1 MRIKKGKEKVRWQ
14 EAIIGIAMAAII
26 LASVFAVMTGSVS
39 AYSTGGKYNIIKK
52 DDGARLQSVL
62 IGQDLDFGED
72 MGTDIVTVYR
82 VKDGVAEWGIM
93 GDHHN
98 HLKVGKA
105 ETQWRKDGAF
115 FVNYDKATGAADA
128 QLSIS
133 APIMPLEVKVG
144 TKRVSSIAVGTSL
157 TIDTGG
163 MNLLPE
169 DRVDLVIIG
178 PYGQIKYD
186 AINDQHFTN
195 ISVSRL
201 KNYGYDGLKTYG
213 WSKGDYTFQVKSKPA
228 NACGLDISSDVKQLK
243 ILKGEISIDAEPTST
258 MELDTVTVTVT
269 GVAGDVIRVVADP
282 CDGANFIDGVDD
294 TPTGGCSFTDT
305 IDPDGI
311 RKYAIEFYDTGTYTL
326 RATVEGGLRG
336 ASYDTVDITVLEKA
350 VEFDMPN
357 TAIIGERITIKGT
370 ATSGTYVS
378 VYVAYTL
385 YPQLRNL
392 VIEDGEF
399 RKEVKTTDVGMSV
412 PGSVRLKAWIDV
424 DQAAGADT
432 PTRTADGEAALL
444 LQVPMLTSELST
456 PSVAVK
462 DDFKIE
468 GYAPGS
474 TNVWIMAVPP
484 KGGGGKALT
493 EERKGITI
501 DKASVATT
509 DNSFTKQLTVQKDAT
524 SGYYDIYVLCTGMDG
539 EWGITGKDDL
549 EAALDERYN
558 ITSLTTG
565 IINTMTQAEIEDVLE
580 DLVTTEGADDL
591 MWKHRLKVETAY
603 VKLDPIATV
612 SIGEP
617 LVVTGK
623 SNRQEGLVI
632 FVTCKGP
639 VELPPD
645 LVRIENGAFWC
656 IFDTTGATTGKY
668 IVEADDC
675 EGHTDTATVE
685 ILVPSPH
692 APEASVSS
700 LLHCDITGDSI
711 NDILV
716 YVYTIDP
723 VTDMPTKRSH
733 INAIDGS
740 NGETLWNKS
749 FEDCLAVTLSA
760 GDLNGD
766 NKTDLVINLVCTD
779 LISMEASGKVVG
791 VNGCNGVEL
800 WSKSKTGDRNEGVA
814 MVGFPANLTSTNRT
828 DVVVST
834 ITFSRYGSR
843 TNITAI
849 NGSDGTELWEK
860 SFTDS
865 QVYGVPVDLTND
877 GKDEVVIGMPQEIG
891 TPLAMMSTMT
901 PNVIAVNGSNGIE
914 IWSNRYPDVATFSPV
929 DDLTGDGATDL
940 TVRIGCC
947 RVDAVRGYDGT
958 RLWTIEV

>member
-1 MRIKKGKEKVRWQ
+1 
-14 EAIIGIAMAAII
+14 
-26 LASVFAVMTGSVS
+26 
-39 AYSTGGKYNIIKK
+39 
-52 DDGARLQSVL
+52 
-62 IGQDLDFGED
+62 
-72 MGTDIVTVYR
+72 
-82 VKDGVAEWGIM
+82 
-93 GDHHN
+93 
-98 HLKVGKA
+98 
-105 ETQWRKDGAF
+105 
-115 FVNYDKATGAADA
+115 
-128 QLSIS
+128 
-133 APIMPLEVKVG
+133 
-144 TKRVSSIAVGTSL
+144 
-157 TIDTGG
+157 
-163 MNLLPE
+163 
-169 DRVDLVIIG
+169 
-178 PYGQIKYD
+178 
-186 AINDQHFTN
+186 
-195 ISVSRL
+195 
-201 KNYGYDGLKTYG
+201 
-213 WSKGDYTFQVKSKPA
+213 
-228 NACGLDISSDVKQLK
+228 
-243 ILKGEISIDAEPTST
+243 
-258 MELDTVTVTVT
+258 
-269 GVAGDVIRVVADP
+269 
-282 CDGANFIDGVDD
+282 
-294 TPTGGCSFTDT
+294 
-305 IDPDGI
+305 
-311 RKYAIEFYDTGTYTL
+311 
-326 RATVEGGLRG
+326 
-336 ASYDTVDITVLEKA
+336 
-350 VEFDMPN
+350 
-357 TAIIGERITIKGT
+357 
-370 ATSGTYVS
+370 
-378 VYVAYTL
+378 
-385 YPQLRNL
+385 
-392 VIEDGEF
+392 
-399 RKEVKTTDVGMSV
+399 
-412 PGSVRLKAWIDV
+412 
-424 DQAAGADT
+424 
-432 PTRTADGEAALL
+432 
-444 LQVPMLTSELST
+444 
-456 PSVAVK
+456 
-462 DDFKIE
+462 
-468 GYAPGS
+468 
-474 TNVWIMAVPP
+474 
-484 KGGGGKALT
+484 
-493 EERKGITI
+493 
-501 DKASVATT
+501 
-509 DNSFTKQLTVQKDAT
+509 
-524 SGYYDIYVLCTGMDG
+524 
-539 EWGITGKDDL
+539 
-549 EAALDERYN
+549 
-558 ITSLTTG
+558 
-565 IINTMTQAEIEDVLE
+565 
-580 DLVTTEGADDL
+580 

-901 PNVIAVNGSNGIE
+901 PNVIAQ
-914 IWSNRYPDVATFSPV
+914 
-929 DDLTGDGATDL
+929 
-940 TVRIGCC
+940 
-947 RVDAVRGYDGT
+947 
-958 RLWTIEV
+958 